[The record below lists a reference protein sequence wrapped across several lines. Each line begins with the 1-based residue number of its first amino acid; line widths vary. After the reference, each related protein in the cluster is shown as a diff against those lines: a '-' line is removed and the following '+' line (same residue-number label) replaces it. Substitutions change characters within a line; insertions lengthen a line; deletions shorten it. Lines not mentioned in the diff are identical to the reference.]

1 MAPEAVKNEGE
12 PMAKQT
18 LAALGI
24 CAKAGRLITGTPL
37 ICEALKGRQ
46 KPLVVLAASDNSQNT
61 EKRLA
66 DKCAFYNIKL
76 LRLSADGEALAH
88 AVGKSGRVAAV
99 AVTDVQL
106 CRLVCGKFESE
117 HNL

>member
-1 MAPEAVKNEGE
+1 MSPENGAVAEVG
-12 PMAKQT
+12 T
-18 LAALGI
+18 LSALGI
-24 CAKAGRLITGTPL
+24 CAKAGKLISGTPL
-37 ICEALKGRQ
+37 ICEALKGKN
-46 KPLVVLAASDNSQNT
+46 KPQVVLAASDNSKNT

-66 DKCAFYNIKL
+66 DRCAFYGIKL
-76 LRLSADGEALAH
+76 LGLDADGETLAH

-117 HNL
+117 HNK

>member
-1 MAPEAVKNEGE
+1 MTREGAE
-12 PMAKQT
+12 PMKQT

-24 CAKAGRLITGTPL
+24 CAKAGRLIFGTPL
-37 ICEALKGRQ
+37 ICEALKGKQ
-46 KPLVVLAASDNSQNT
+46 KPWAVLAASDNSSNT

-66 DKCAFYNIKL
+66 DRCAFYGVEL
-76 LRLSADGEALAH
+76 LCLSADGEALAH

-99 AVTDVQL
+99 AVTDEQL
-106 CRLVCGKFESE
+106 CRLVRGKFEEE